1 MHTQTQEAE
10 ILGNSFGSSRYLDFL
25 QGLGQLVWLS
35 DCPPDLV
42 YLGGL
47 DRSGT
52 DGQCAYF
59 YQDEIMQ
66 GGCELGLYSP
76 YWYHLPSTGIVT
88 IWNGAVLIA
97 PLLMDRI
104 LLIVHSDLPCCHPDA
119 HPP

>member
-66 GGCELGLYSP
+66 GGCKVGFVQSISVLFTLYRYSNNMEWSSVDSSFIDGP
-76 YWYHLPSTGIVT
+76 Y
-88 IWNGAVLIA
+88 
-97 PLLMDRI
+97 
-104 LLIVHSDLPCCHPDA
+104 
-119 HPP
+119 PPRPQ